1 MNNGLLFL
9 AIVPV
14 LVFTVIGI
22 RFVTRGTPVKRVQAS
37 TRASEAAPIE
47 DSRFLANLELLAKV
61 DLLPG
66 NTVELCT
73 CGDETYPRLWDDM
86 RRAHRSIT
94 LQMYYAQPGRV
105 ADTFHAI
112 MCERAKAGVKVL
124 FLRDAFGAQKLKGE
138 YLASLERAGVE
149 VATFRPVNWWALE
162 KAYTR
167 SHIRVATCDATV
179 GWTGGFGIDD
189 KWLGNGRTHDQ
200 WRDTTARFTGPA
212 VAQLQ
217 ATFAAGWAEATGSL
231 LTGDAFFP
239 ADRDAVEVEDP
250 RAGVMAGVLHVAPTI
265 GSTAAER
272 FVALV
277 IASARTRLWITNA
290 YFVPDVDF
298 VGLLTHAVERG
309 TDVRLLVPC
318 EESDAKSVLYAS
330 RAAYPLLL
338 RGGVRIF
345 EYQPA
350 MHHAKSLV
358 ADSLFGAVGT
368 MNFDNRSLAF
378 NDETMLAFH
387 HAATAQR
394 LEQVF
399 EEDLGY
405 SREITL
411 REYEAFPAWQRAAGR
426 MLFGMRRML

>member
-112 MCERAKAGVKVL
+112 MCERADAGVKVL

-179 GWTGGFGIDD
+179 GWT
-189 KWLGNGRTHDQ
+189 
-200 WRDTTARFTGPA
+200 
-212 VAQLQ
+212 
-217 ATFAAGWAEATGSL
+217 EATGSL

-250 RAGVMAGVLHVAPTI
+250 RAGVMAGVLHAAPTI

-318 EESDAKSVLYAS
+318 EESDAESVLYAS

-345 EYQPA
+345 EYQP
-350 MHHAKSLV
+350 
-358 ADSLFGAVGT
+358 
-368 MNFDNRSLAF
+368 
-378 NDETMLAFH
+378 
-387 HAATAQR
+387 AQR